1 MADVFVDLLYRG
13 LALGSRVRLGDVSG
27 ARGYLEVPA
36 PMPVG
41 TLISL
46 VTGDQA
52 VGVLPAKVLEVVEQ
66 TAGSERPPG
75 MVVRPTLDGEA
86 ARAWWGGLGGDSMSS
101 QAGAAATTKAPE
113 PATPATIPP
122 RSAAEPATPAAA
134 PPTTAPASV
143 EAPSAPPAAASPA
156 PAAPSAQSPS
166 PSAAAAPGPV
176 PDAPSVPDAAASS
189 SALERG
195 GVVSAV
201 LDDQPTM
208 PTEVGLADAPASEE
222 PEAAEASGGDAE
234 AAEPG
239 AGDSAELA
247 LAEGEELPEPP
258 SVAESAP
265 RGRKRRRNRR

>member
-46 VTGDQA
+46 VTGDEV
-52 VGVLPAKVLEVVEQ
+52 VGALPAKVLEVVEQ

-86 ARAWWGGLGGDSMSS
+86 ARAWWRRLGGDSTAS
-101 QAGAAATTKAPE
+101 QAGSAVATKAPE
-113 PATPATIPP
+113 AAAPVSPTP
-122 RSAAEPATPAAA
+122 RSAAEPAPPSASPLATASAQVEAATA
-134 PPTTAPASV
+134 PPTVAPMA
-143 EAPSAPPAAASPA
+143 
-156 PAAPSAQSPS
+156 

-189 SALERG
+189 GALDRG

-208 PTEVGLADAPASEE
+208 PTEVGLADTPPSEE
-222 PEAAEASGGDAE
+222 PEAGEASSAEDAE
-234 AAEPG
+234 AAELG

-247 LAEGEELPEPP
+247 PAEGAELPEPP